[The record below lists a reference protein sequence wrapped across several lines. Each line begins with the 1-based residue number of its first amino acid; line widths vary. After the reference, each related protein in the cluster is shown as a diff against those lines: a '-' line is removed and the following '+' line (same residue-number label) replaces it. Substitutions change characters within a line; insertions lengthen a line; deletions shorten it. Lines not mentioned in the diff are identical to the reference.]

1 MVCLKKTKVELELL
15 AEVDMLLIVEKD
27 IRGGMCDDIH
37 RYPEASNNT
46 LKIMIQTKDEMLTTY
61 MEGLC
66 H

>member
-1 MVCLKKTKVELELL
+1 MPEKDEI
-15 AEVDMLLIVEKD
+15 LLIVEKD

-61 MEGLC
+61 MDGLC